1 MTKHTQKTVSETQ
14 QMSLFELLSQD
25 RTERTETAPGRMCIS
40 ARLMTAV
47 RMAVKQAP
55 KSRETLCDEMS
66 ELAGAEISI
75 NMLSSWCAESHPHR
89 LPAEYLPALCAACG
103 NTQPMQILAEAS
115 GLFALPG
122 PDALRADMQRDVEQK
137 REIDRRIR
145 QKEALIKALEVE
157 R

>member
-1 MTKHTQKTVSETQ
+1 MTKNTQKTVSENL
-14 QMSLFELLSQD
+14 QMSLFDLLSQD
-25 RTERTETAPGRMCIS
+25 RAERAEIAPGKMCIS
-40 ARLMTAV
+40 ARLMTSV
-47 RMAVKQAP
+47 KLAVKQAP

-66 ELAGAEISI
+66 LLAGAEITI
-75 NMLSSWCAESHPHR
+75 NMLSSWCADSHPHR
-89 LPAEYLPALCAACG
+89 LPAEYLPALCAATG
-103 NTQPMQILAEAS
+103 STEPMRIMAEAS

-137 REIDRRIR
+137 RELDKRIR

>member
-1 MTKHTQKTVSETQ
+1 MAKNTQKNVSEIQ
-14 QMSLFELLSQD
+14 QMSLFDLLSRD
-25 RTERTETAPGRMCIS
+25 RAERAEIAPGKMCIS

-47 RMAVKQAP
+47 KLAVKQAP

-66 ELAGAEISI
+66 LLAGAEITI
-75 NMLSSWCAESHPHR
+75 NMLSSWCADSHPHR
-89 LPAEYLPALCAACG
+89 LPAEYLPALCAATG
-103 NTQPMQILAEAS
+103 STEPMRIMAEAS

-137 REIDRRIR
+137 REIDKRIR

-157 R
+157 K

>member
-1 MTKHTQKTVSETQ
+1 
-14 QMSLFELLSQD
+14 MSLFELLSQEKSQ
-25 RTERTETAPGRMCIS
+25 RAEITPGRMCIS
-40 ARLMTAV
+40 ARLMAAV
-47 RMAVKQAP
+47 KLAVKQAP

-66 ELAGAEISI
+66 EMAGAEITI

-89 LPAEYLPALCAACG
+89 LPAEYLPALCAATG
-103 NTQPMQILAEAS
+103 STEPMRIMAEAS

-137 REIDRRIR
+137 REIDKRIR